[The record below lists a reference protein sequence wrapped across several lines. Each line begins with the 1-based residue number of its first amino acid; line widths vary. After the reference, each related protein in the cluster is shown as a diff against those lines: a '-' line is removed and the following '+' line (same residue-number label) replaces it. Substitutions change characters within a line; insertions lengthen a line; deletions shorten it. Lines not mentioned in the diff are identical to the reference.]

1 MLQTSLLLMK
11 SLNKTETPNFLICG
25 VFFVSKDNLLDVY
38 TFKSHLN
45 SNLNA
50 VPKSFIDGKRLGQI
64 YHARLR
70 MRCSSLMHIYFLK
83 VLSTVLCAFVE
94 HFFFFFFEDTQ
105 HFLMYTIHNIA
116 TRTC

>member
-70 MRCSSLMHIYFLK
+70 MRCSSLNAHLFSKSIIDSPMC
-83 VLSTVLCAFVE
+83 VCGA
-94 HFFFFFFEDTQ
+94 FFFFFFFF
-105 HFLMYTIHNIA
+105 FLKILSTF
-116 TRTC
+116 